1 MFCAGSAARAGFLKR
16 GMEMRSCVFL
26 LRSSDAAGSRKRRIR
41 FIDRRLLPVLAA
53 AALAVNFFAPSAASA
68 ENQTSS
74 WISSWTASPQAP
86 RGLIPAS
93 FSNRTIR
100 QIVHLSIGGNGVRVR
115 LSNEFGTKPVLIG
128 AATVAMAGGNSDIV
142 SASLRPLTF
151 GGSKSVIIPPGAPVV
166 SDPAA
171 FNVAPLSDVAVSLYL
186 PAATDLGTV
195 HATGLQTAFVSTT
208 GDYTASAEF
217 PVVDKFANRFFLTG
231 VMVEPSSSTRAIV
244 TFGDSITDGTA
255 STVNANARW
264 PDVLARRLKDAG
276 IDVAVLNQGIAG
288 NRVLTDGAGV
298 SALARFERD
307 VLSQPGV
314 SHVVILLGIND
325 IGWPG
330 TAIEPGGIVRTADE
344 IIAGYRQLIERAHL
358 RSIKVI
364 GSPLTPFENA
374 LSGGPNRGY
383 FAPEKE
389 AKRLAVNNWIRT
401 SGAFDGIV
409 DFDRVL
415 ADPAHPSALAAAYDS
430 GDHLHPN
437 DAGYRAMAESI
448 DLKLLQ

>member
-1 MFCAGSAARAGFLKR
+1 M
-16 GMEMRSCVFL
+16 
-26 LRSSDAAGSRKRRIR
+26 I
-41 FIDRRLLPVLAA
+41 FIDRHLLAIVGA
-53 AALAVNFFAPSAASA
+53 AALSVSSFVLSPASA
-68 ENQTSS
+68 QAQTTS
-74 WISSWTASPQAP
+74 WISSWTASPMAP
-86 RGLIPAS
+86 RGVMPAT

-100 QIVHLSIGGNGVRVR
+100 QIVHLSIGGDKVRLR

-128 AATVAMAGGNSDIV
+128 AASVALAGKSSDIV

-151 GGSKSVIIPPGAPVV
+151 GGAKSVIIQPGAPAL
-166 SDPAA
+166 SDPVE

-186 PAATDLGTV
+186 PAATELGTV

-208 GDYTASAEF
+208 GDFTASTEF
-217 PVVDKFANRFFLTG
+217 PVVDRFANRFFLTG
-231 VMVEPSSSTRAIV
+231 VMVEPSSPVRAIV

-264 PDVLARRLKDAG
+264 PDVLARRLKEAG
-276 IDVAVLNQGIAG
+276 AAVAVLNQGIAG
-288 NRVLTDGAGV
+288 NRVLSDGAGI

-314 SHVVILLGIND
+314 SHVVIFVGIND

-344 IIAGYRQLIERAHL
+344 IIAGYKQLIERAHL

-374 LSGGPNRGY
+374 LSGGPNQGY
-383 FAPEKE
+383 FTPDKE

-401 SGAFDGIV
+401 SGAFDGLIE
-409 DFDRVL
+409 FDRVV
-415 ADPAHPSALAAAYDS
+415 ADPAYPSAIAAAYDS

-437 DAGYRAMAESI
+437 DAGYKAMGEAVE
-448 DLKLLQ
+448 LKLFQ

>member
-1 MFCAGSAARAGFLKR
+1 MDSN
-16 GMEMRSCVFL
+16 VFL
-26 LRSSDAAGSRKRRIR
+26 RGSYSASPRRTRMI
-41 FIDRRLLPVLAA
+41 FIDRHLLAIVGA
-53 AALAVNFFAPSAASA
+53 AALSVSSFALSPASA
-68 ENQTSS
+68 QVQTTS

-86 RGLIPAS
+86 RGVMPAS

-100 QIVHLSIGGNGVRVR
+100 QIVHLSIGGNKIRVR
-115 LSNEFGTKPVLIG
+115 LSNEFGAKPVLIG
-128 AATVAMAGGNSDIV
+128 AASVAMAGGTSDIV

-151 GGSKSVIIPPGAPVV
+151 GGSKSVIIQPGAPAV
-166 SDPAA
+166 SDPVE

-186 PAATDLGTV
+186 PAATELGTV
-195 HATGLQTAFVSTT
+195 HATGLQTAYVSTT
-208 GDYTASAEF
+208 GDFTTSSEF
-217 PVVDKFANRFFLTG
+217 PVVDSFVNRFFLTG
-231 VMVEPSSSTRAIV
+231 VMVVPSSPVRAIA

-264 PDVLARRLKDAG
+264 PDVLARRLKEAG
-276 IDVAVLNQGIAG
+276 VAAAVLNQGIAG
-288 NRVLTDGAGV
+288 NRVLSDGAGV

-314 SHVVILLGIND
+314 SHVVIFVGIND
-325 IGWPG
+325 FGFPG

-344 IIAGYRQLIERAHL
+344 IIAGYKQMIERAHL

-374 LSGGPNRGY
+374 LAGGPNQGY
-383 FAPEKE
+383 FTPEKE

-401 SGAFDGIV
+401 SGAFDGLIE
-409 DFDRVL
+409 FDRVV
-415 ADPAHPSALAAAYDS
+415 ADPAHPSAIAAAYDS

-437 DAGYRAMAESI
+437 DAGYKAMGEAV
-448 DLKLLQ
+448 DLKLFQ

>member
-1 MFCAGSAARAGFLKR
+1 M
-16 GMEMRSCVFL
+16 
-26 LRSSDAAGSRKRRIR
+26 I
-41 FIDRRLLPVLAA
+41 FIDCHLLAIVGA
-53 AALAVNFFAPSAASA
+53 AALSVSSFALSPAGAQV
-68 ENQTSS
+68 QTTP

-86 RGLIPAS
+86 RGVMPAS

-100 QIVHLSIGGNGVRVR
+100 QIVHLSIGGDKVRLR
-115 LSNEFGTKPVLIG
+115 LSNEFGAKPVLIG
-128 AATVAMAGGNSDIV
+128 AASVAMAGGTSDIV
-142 SASLRPLTF
+142 STSLRPLTF
-151 GGSKSVIIPPGAPVV
+151 GGAESVIIQPGAPAV
-166 SDPAA
+166 SDPVE

-186 PAATDLGTV
+186 PAATELGTV

-208 GDYTASAEF
+208 GDFTASTEF
-217 PVVDKFANRFFLTG
+217 PVVDRFVNRFFLTG
-231 VMVEPSSSTRAIV
+231 VMVEPSSPVRAIV

-255 STVNANARW
+255 STVNGNARW
-264 PDVLARRLKDAG
+264 PDVLARRLKEAG
-276 IDVAVLNQGIAG
+276 AAVAVLNQGIAG
-288 NRVLTDGAGV
+288 NRVLSDGAGI

-314 SHVVILLGIND
+314 SHVVIFVGIND

-344 IIAGYRQLIERAHL
+344 IIAGYKQLIERAHL

-374 LSGGPNRGY
+374 LAGGPNQGY
-383 FAPEKE
+383 FTPEKE

-401 SGAFDGIV
+401 SGAFDGLI
-409 DFDRVL
+409 DFDRVV
-415 ADPAHPSALAAAYDS
+415 ADPAHPSAIAAAYDS

-437 DAGYRAMAESI
+437 DAGYKAMGEAV
-448 DLKLLQ
+448 DLKLFQ